1 MSFVMFAR
9 AHGLE
14 VGDLVPSDR
23 IRRCVTHEHPR
34 KKNGAYLWDG
44 TRGWVFDWAGEAKT
58 HWYEDPN
65 AKPWTDAEKRAWAM
79 RRQTELQSR
88 ERAYENTALRADV
101 MLRSATPGPHNYFA
115 LKGFPDERGLIGEDG
130 ALLIP
135 MRSLDGKLRGL
146 QVIRWVESDRRYEKK
161 MLHGMRAKGGVFRLG
176 HQTAQET
183 FLVEGYATGLS
194 VRAALHSVGLRGS
207 VLVCFSAGNLVYVAP
222 QVRGRC
228 FVFADNDESNAGE
241 EAAIKT
247 GLPYCMSDVEG
258 EDANDLHNRAGLMAV
273 AAKLMAV
280 RRQERAVA

>member
-194 VRAALHSVGLRGS
+194 VRAALHSVGLRAA